1 MWGHHLVQLQP
12 SAPLFIVSAYLNMR
26 RFNHIQKSPKHTK
39 TIPGWWFQPLWKIW
53 VRQLGWWNS
62 QYMESNKSHVPN
74 HQLKQ
79 YGFEVA
85 HSIDRSDRSQGKS
98 WPDTMVQCE
107 GLHQLL
113 PCLLMDAELIG
124 PMKHIKCGVFN
135 QISFPPM
142 TSNDPKG
149 GDHSGGGAV
158 GVSPFLGIAWI
169 AFLGKMTGKP
179 QMKNGKIMENRWFP
193 VKIFPNQSI
202 DSW

>member
-1 MWGHHLVQLQP
+1 
-12 SAPLFIVSAYLNMR
+12 
-26 RFNHIQKSPKHTK
+26 
-39 TIPGWWFQPLWKIW
+39 
-53 VRQLGWWNS
+53 
-62 QYMESNKSHVPN
+62 
-74 HQLKQ
+74 
-79 YGFEVA
+79 
-85 HSIDRSDRSQGKS
+85 
-98 WPDTMVQCE
+98 MVQCE

>member
-1 MWGHHLVQLQP
+1 
-12 SAPLFIVSAYLNMR
+12 
-26 RFNHIQKSPKHTK
+26 
-39 TIPGWWFQPLWKIW
+39 
-53 VRQLGWWNS
+53 
-62 QYMESNKSHVPN
+62 
-74 HQLKQ
+74 
-79 YGFEVA
+79 
-85 HSIDRSDRSQGKS
+85 
-98 WPDTMVQCE
+98 
-107 GLHQLL
+107 
-113 PCLLMDAELIG
+113 MDAELIG